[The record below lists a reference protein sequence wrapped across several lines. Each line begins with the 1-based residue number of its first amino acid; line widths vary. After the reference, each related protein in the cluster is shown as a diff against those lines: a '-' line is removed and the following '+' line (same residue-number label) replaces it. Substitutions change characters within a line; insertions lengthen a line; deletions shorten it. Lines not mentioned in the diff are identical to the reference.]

1 MYIRTENGDGIE
13 FKNYTNIEVKPGEGS
28 AWNLVATNSMDNSEL
43 CIATF
48 EKVNEA
54 NKALHSLV
62 EAQKMGVAW
71 DAKEFK
77 EGLNRKPFSVV
88 ATATK
93 SRL

>member
-13 FKNYTNIEVKPGEGS
+13 FKNYTNIQVKPGEGS
-28 AWNLVATNSMDNSEL
+28 AWNLVATHSPDNSEL

-54 NKALHSLV
+54 NKAKQSLV
-62 EAQKMGVAW
+62 DAKKTGVAW

-77 EGLNRKPFSVV
+77 EGLNRRPFSVV
-88 ATATK
+88 ATTTK